1 MMKNVKWIVAF
12 LCLASPQAMRAQ
24 DSLSVELQADVVS
37 QYIWR
42 GLNLGHISVQPEMAL
57 GWKGLRLSAWGNVGL
72 DSKDTREVDLTLSYE
87 TGGLS
92 LGVIDYWSDNNDSR
106 YFYYKTPETGHAF
119 EAFVGYDFGCF
130 GVSWQTVFAGNDFS
144 EDDGKRTYSSYL
156 ELTAPFT
163 LATCEWEASVGIVPW
178 KAAYYEASGFAVTNI
193 SLGVTKDIRI
203 TDSFSLP
210 IFGRLIA
217 NPSEQQFYFVAGFT
231 LKAF

>member
-1 MMKNVKWIVAF
+1 MKSNKWI
-12 LCLASPQAMRAQ
+12 LAILWFALPLVTRAQ

-106 YFYYKTPETGHAF
+106 YFYYKTPETGHALKP
-119 EAFVGYDFGCF
+119 
-130 GVSWQTVFAGNDFS
+130 SWVTTSDASACRGRLSLPATTFQGTTGS
-144 EDDGKRTYSSYL
+144 
-156 ELTAPFT
+156 AP
-163 LATCEWEASVGIVPW
+163 IVPIW
-178 KAAYYEASGFAVTNI
+178 N
-193 SLGVTKDIRI
+193 
-203 TDSFSLP
+203 
-210 IFGRLIA
+210 
-217 NPSEQQFYFVAGFT
+217 
-231 LKAF
+231 